1 MWVCNNPFVITSI
14 SESGHERVN
23 MLHFTS
29 RLCQPQKR
37 HVYNSKQTKP
47 IWTYLHYTTLIWRLK
62 CIVYRLH
69 NLNCVHL
76 QVYAVGGYDG
86 QSRLSS
92 VECYDSFS
100 NRWTEV
106 APMKEAVS
114 SPAVASCVN
123 KLFVIGGGPDDNT
136 CSDKVCWRVWRMV
149 LRSRV
154 FENRPVSYLCMSLHI
169 YCM

>member
-1 MWVCNNPFVITSI
+1 MCVCV
-14 SESGHERVN
+14 
-23 MLHFTS
+23 
-29 RLCQPQKR
+29 
-37 HVYNSKQTKP
+37 
-47 IWTYLHYTTLIWRLK
+47 
-62 CIVYRLH
+62 
-69 NLNCVHL
+69 CV

-114 SPAVASCVN
+114 SPAVSGCIN

-136 CSDKVCWRVWRMV
+136 CSDKVS
-149 LRSRV
+149 LSSRTLALKV
-154 FENRPVSYLCMSLHI
+154 ACQS
-169 YCM
+169 

>member
-1 MWVCNNPFVITSI
+1 MRVSVTIPLPLNQFENHDMKGQTVVLVWLDLHALAHLQIVSSTETS
-14 SESGHERVN
+14 
-23 MLHFTS
+23 
-29 RLCQPQKR
+29 
-37 HVYNSKQTKP
+37 
-47 IWTYLHYTTLIWRLK
+47 
-62 CIVYRLH
+62 
-69 NLNCVHL
+69 CVHFKTDKNSLRLRNSNVVFKMYCVQSHHSNLISRCVYL

-136 CSDKVCWRVWRMV
+136 CSDKVCRRV
-149 LRSRV
+149 
-154 FENRPVSYLCMSLHI
+154 
-169 YCM
+169 